1 MAPLKVVLVLPRC
14 SLLCK
19 SASPHSTW
27 LGHQAGWGRE
37 ETSTE
42 GRFSSHLRTNLIQK
56 YKKHHPYTSIMWINL
71 KNPWSSS
78 RHMLS
83 KLVGDPRAKSSG
95 RLDTI
100 TFASP
105 GFDPVTGVMLL
116 QDSSLAAIMNR
127 TDPHCGCL

>member
-1 MAPLKVVLVLPRC
+1 
-14 SLLCK
+14 
-19 SASPHSTW
+19 
-27 LGHQAGWGRE
+27 
-37 ETSTE
+37 
-42 GRFSSHLRTNLIQK
+42 
-56 YKKHHPYTSIMWINL
+56 MWFNL

-116 QDSSLAAIMNR
+116 QDSSLAAILNQ
-127 TDPHCGCL
+127 TDPHYGCP

>member
-1 MAPLKVVLVLPRC
+1 
-14 SLLCK
+14 
-19 SASPHSTW
+19 
-27 LGHQAGWGRE
+27 
-37 ETSTE
+37 
-42 GRFSSHLRTNLIQK
+42 
-56 YKKHHPYTSIMWINL
+56 MWINL

-116 QDSSLAAIMNR
+116 QDSSLAAICIESDRPSLWMPVRPPSHSQEN
-127 TDPHCGCL
+127 

>member
-1 MAPLKVVLVLPRC
+1 
-14 SLLCK
+14 
-19 SASPHSTW
+19 
-27 LGHQAGWGRE
+27 
-37 ETSTE
+37 
-42 GRFSSHLRTNLIQK
+42 
-56 YKKHHPYTSIMWINL
+56 MWFNL

-116 QDSSLAAIMNR
+116 QDFSLAAILNQ